1 MAHNDRNGPRRRHE
15 KPLRAPRPTMRAGC
29 VAVIAMPLL
38 FATTTGAFAQS
49 DPFSNSP
56 TGMLTVEVEVSGQG
70 RHTSPNKVEWHELN
84 VSRRLQL
91 QLPMVRVGTAP
102 VGFAASPRTR
112 AAQAA
117 QANAQPPAG
126 FAEMEREMQACGED
140 QQCLM
145 QKGMKFGRLMQEG
158 KIEKPAGPPMA
169 EKDRFHHWAVDRR
182 KTCATGVIAIDDK
195 GHGVEISPPRPSAP
209 FNYRRSGERKLP
221 ADLAP
226 VIDKVCS
233 AMIAID
239 TTGRSLDIAIPGFT
253 VPVKLSYSGSGAFTG
268 ETGTSSIFVEGTKHG
283 AQVGAVDLFDFPI
296 DPAARQMSGKRQ
308 VDRIGQVTHA
318 GGYGVTPVRATVTWS
333 FVRN

>member
-1 MAHNDRNGPRRRHE
+1 MAHNDENGTRCMQE
-15 KPLRAPRPTMRAGC
+15 NSLQMQFPTMWARY
-29 VAVIAMPLL
+29 VSIIAMPVLL
-38 FATTTGAFAQS
+38 ASTDVALAQS
-49 DPFSNSP
+49 DPFKNSP
-56 TGMLTVEVEVSGQG
+56 TGMLTVDVEVSGQG
-70 RHTSPNKVEWHELN
+70 RHTSLNKVEWHEVN

-91 QLPMVRVGTAP
+91 QMPMVRVGTAP
-102 VGFAASPRTR
+102 VGFSASPKTK

-126 FAEMEREMQACGED
+126 FAEMEKAMQACGGN

-145 QKGMKFGRLMQEG
+145 QNGMKYGRLMQAG
-158 KIEKPAGPPMA
+158 KIDKPVAAPMA
-169 EKDRFHHWAVDRR
+169 DKDRFHHWAVDRR
-182 KTCATGVIAIDDK
+182 KTCATGVIAVNDK
-195 GHGVEISPPRPSAP
+195 GYGVEISPPNPSAP

-239 TTGRSLDIAIPGFT
+239 TAERSLDIAIPGFT
-253 VPVKLSYSGSGAFTG
+253 VPVRLIYSGSGAFTG
-268 ETGTSSIFVEGTKHG
+268 ESGTSTIFVEGTKHG
-283 AQVGAVDLFDFPI
+283 AQVGTVDLFDFSV
-296 DPAARQMSGKRQ
+296 DPEAKQMSGKRK

-318 GGYGVTPVRATVTWS
+318 GGYGVTPVHATVTWS